1 MSKLSIRLSEETVK
15 ALGRAITDKA
25 DLIYQAYSPDGCY
38 EVVNET
44 HKQYQLLQ
52 DSGVISIN
60 PNNITLGSS
69 FTAILKNLD
78 RKSRNA
84 NIAPDIELSK
94 HQISSEVALAQIK
107 LDSLEDESEEMMHL
121 ANIRDT
127 CICISEY
134 LGREMANIE
143 YIINSDLNN
152 TPSIKEKRQ
161 VLESLNK
168 KIKLQLEKIEIL
180 SRDELR
186 KLHGEYTPA
195 AVILNEYLAD
205 SISKFNIE
213 MGVHLQKILILIDK
227 LKKEQDRKSKR
238 LWLLRKAL
246 RNNQLT
252 PEKISIEYND
262 IVDKGLAFGGMALAD
277 TLHNIETVGDS
288 EFLYSVVSK
297 ISAKKPKRKSD
308 NLYKGEYEEFDRE
321 HKKPPPSPE
330 KLLVMQYMADN
341 CDMPSTKALSVREY
355 WSLSGL
361 ERKIHYKA
369 FLALFLKVAK
379 SDFINDRIIKS
390 KGQFSYKVYL
400 KSQRLSDTCDTR
412 YVVDAKYIKFNR
424 TEESPSREQ
433 IWKQV

>member
-1 MSKLSIRLSEETVK
+1 MSKVSLRLSEETIRT
-15 ALGRAITDKA
+15 LGRAVTDKA
-25 DLIYQAYSPDGCY
+25 DLIYQAYSPNGCY
-38 EVVNET
+38 ELVNDK
-44 HKQYQLLQ
+44 HKQYQILQ

-60 PNNITLGSS
+60 PNNITLGSN

-94 HQISSEVALAQIK
+94 HQISNEVALAQIQS
-107 LDSLEDESEEMMHL
+107 DSFEDESEEMLHL
-121 ANIRDT
+121 ANIRD
-127 CICISEY
+127 ICISIAEY
-134 LGREMANIE
+134 LGREMADIE
-143 YIINSDLNN
+143 YVINSDLNN
-152 TPSIKEKRQ
+152 TSNVKVKRQ
-161 VLESLNK
+161 ILEGLNK

-195 AVILNEYLAD
+195 AAILNEYLAD
-205 SISKFNIE
+205 SISRFNIE

-227 LKKEQDRKSKR
+227 LKKEQDQKSRR

-246 RNNQLT
+246 RNSQLV
-252 PEKISIEYND
+252 PEKIDIEYND
-262 IVDKGLAFGGMALAD
+262 IVDKGLAFGGMALAG
-277 TLHNIETVGDS
+277 TLHNIETVDDS
-288 EFLYSVVSK
+288 EFLLSVVSK

-341 CDMPSTKALSVREY
+341 CDMPFTKALSVREY
-355 WSLSGL
+355 WDLSGL
-361 ERKIHYKA
+361 KRKIRYKA

-390 KGQFSYKVYL
+390 KGQFNYKVYL
-400 KSQRLSDTCDTR
+400 KSQYLSDTCDTR
-412 YVVDAKYIKFNR
+412 YVIDAKYVKLNKV
-424 TEESPSREQ
+424 EESPSRDQ
-433 IWKQV
+433 IWK

>member
-1 MSKLSIRLSEETVK
+1 MSKVNLRLSEETIRT
-15 ALGRAITDKA
+15 LGRAITDKA
-25 DLIYQAYSPDGCY
+25 DLIYQAYSPNGCY
-38 EVVNET
+38 ELVNDK
-44 HKQYQLLQ
+44 HKQYQILQ

-60 PNNITLGSS
+60 PNNITLGSN

-94 HQISSEVALAQIK
+94 HQISNEVALAQIQS
-107 LDSLEDESEEMMHL
+107 DSFEDESEEMLHL
-121 ANIRDT
+121 ANIRD
-127 CICISEY
+127 ICISIAEY
-134 LGREMANIE
+134 LGREMADIE
-143 YIINSDLNN
+143 YVINSDLNN
-152 TPSIKEKRQ
+152 TSNVKVKRQ
-161 VLESLNK
+161 ILEGLNK

-195 AVILNEYLAD
+195 AAILNEYLAD
-205 SISKFNIE
+205 SISRFNIE

-227 LKKEQDRKSKR
+227 LKKEQDQKSRR

-246 RNNQLT
+246 RNGQLV
-252 PEKISIEYND
+252 PEKIDIEYND
-262 IVDKGLAFGGMALAD
+262 IVDKGLAFGGMALAG
-277 TLHNIETVGDS
+277 TLHNIETVDDS
-288 EFLYSVVSK
+288 EFLFSVVSK

-341 CDMPSTKALSVREY
+341 CDMPFTKALSVREY
-355 WSLSGL
+355 WDLSGL
-361 ERKIHYKA
+361 KRKIRYKA

-390 KGQFSYKVYL
+390 KGQFNYKVYL
-400 KSQRLSDTCDTR
+400 KSQYLSDTCDTR
-412 YVVDAKYIKFNR
+412 YVIDAKYVKLNKI
-424 TEESPSREQ
+424 EESPSRDQ
-433 IWKQV
+433 IWK